1 MEIVHVLLPNL
12 CIGIAGV
19 PLVVHFG
26 PRIGF
31 VLVYMA
37 MNALCA
43 AGVGI
48 WFGMTFDSVGAGIGG
63 FVAGLITMFVG
74 LFLGA
79 LHWLFTKENEHQRRH
94 RESR

>member
-31 VLVYMA
+31 VLAYMV
-37 MNALCA
+37 MNVLCA
-43 AGVGI
+43 VGVGI
-48 WFGMTFDSVGAGIGG
+48 WFGMSYGSIQAGVGG
-63 FVAGLITMFVG
+63 FVTGLIAMLVG
-74 LFLGA
+74 LFVGSLY
-79 LHWLFTKENEHQRRH
+79 WLYVMEREHQRRH